1 MQKIRLERR
10 GSSVPQWFERMPSNL
25 ESDPLIGMVLAGKYR
40 IDREVGRGGMA
51 AVFEARHVKL
61 GKRVAVK
68 VLNSELVAASG
79 LVERFLREA
88 RAAAAIESPHICG
101 MHDVD
106 KLDDGRPFLVM
117 DFLDGESLFQRL
129 EKVRRFEPQALVQIF
144 TQLCRGLQKAHDAGI
159 VHRDLK
165 PENVFLARNDEGE
178 EVAKIVDFGL
188 AKFYDTGEGG
198 TEKRLTRDGVI
209 FGTPLYMSPEQVVG
223 DGKVDHRSDLWAM
236 GCMAY
241 ECLTGRSV
249 WNNSRGL
256 AMVLA
261 QIAADALPIPSKK
274 LPSIP
279 SGFDAWFAR
288 ALDRDPDKR
297 FQSAR
302 ELASELA
309 IALGFE
315 LVRPSVKSTSA
326 FNEVSDISA
335 RYRIVPRG
343 QHDGSAEPAAVDLVP
358 IPPRPEIIESPPRL
372 QNASVTD
379 VAHTTAVRVEPARA
393 NRLWVIA
400 GSVAVI
406 GAVAGGYLLGARL
419 LRKPAASPPAP
430 AAIASVAP
438 SSVRAAPGTPASPA
452 SAPPLASAVP
462 APSDSPAWMAHVRAG
477 QDELSRGNTAEALKA
492 FERAAD
498 AHESGITKLMLDHV
512 RVTTGSRSGCRVTG
526 LGRPRPFDQATTA
539 RHAVAVAVPE
549 GGLTSWI
556 DEHRGVGQPSV
567 SAARFDGF
575 LRTWQPVDL
584 TPEGG
589 LVTHAHLVSADTG
602 VAFFWGEGAG
612 SAAGLYAR
620 MLDARGTPQGA
631 PVRLSERRASAAHVS
646 AARAPSGEWWVAY
659 SDDTPGNSANV
670 FVRRLDASLAPMGG
684 PVQVTELAGAQGP
697 FGPRASGVELAIVR
711 DTIVLSYRVER
722 GQKHD
727 IMLQRI
733 PLSDPI
739 LASGVGGAS
748 KGEGDALVGAGVRI
762 TQTQWKVQPP
772 EMACD
777 GVVCAVAWQG
787 EPSGVNIAAID
798 PASGEVRWRKVASAS
813 GMQAGVGLD
822 GSGHGMVAWYED
834 SRLKAASF
842 TLDGIGAGLVVGRVS
857 GDHPGPQIAWISGS
871 WLVGWSSFEGGHP
884 EAYLARIACP

>member
-1 MQKIRLERR
+1 MQKIRLEC
-10 GSSVPQWFERMPSNL
+10 GGASVPQWFERMPSNH

-51 AVFEARHVKL
+51 TVYEARHVKL

-129 EKVRRFEPQALVQIF
+129 EKVRRFEPEDVVRIF
-144 TQLCRGLQKAHDAGI
+144 TQLCRGLQKAHNAGI

-165 PENVFLARNDEGE
+165 PENVFLAKNDEGE

-188 AKFYDTGEGG
+188 AKFYDAGEGG

-261 QIAADALPIPSKK
+261 QIAAEAPPIPSKK
-274 LPSIP
+274 VPSIP
-279 SGFDAWFAR
+279 AGFDAWFAR
-288 ALDRDPDKR
+288 ALDHDPGKR

-302 ELASELA
+302 ELAFELA
-309 IALGFE
+309 ISLGFE
-315 LVRPSVKSTSA
+315 LLRAPLVSSAA
-326 FNEVSDISA
+326 FNEASEVSS

-343 QHDGSAEPAAVDLVP
+343 PSDLSSAHPSADIVP
-358 IPPRPEIIESPPRL
+358 IPPRPEIVEAPPRL

-379 VAHTTAVRVEPARA
+379 VAHTTAVRGEPART

-419 LRKPAASPPAP
+419 LRKPAAPPPAP
-430 AAIASVAP
+430 TAITSVVP
-438 SSVRAAPGTPASPA
+438 SSAHAAAGTPAPA
-452 SAPPLASAVP
+452 SAAPLTSAVP

-584 TPEGG
+584 TPEGAS
-589 LVTHAHLVSADTG
+589 VTHARLVAADAG

-631 PVRLSERRASAAHVS
+631 PVRLSEGRASAGHVS
-646 AARAPSGEWWVAY
+646 AARAPNGEWWVAY
-659 SDDTPGNSANV
+659 ANDTPSNSANV
-670 FVRRLDASLAPMGG
+670 FLRRLDASLAPKSG

-727 IMLQRI
+727 VMLQRI

-739 LASGVGGAS
+739 LGSGVGGAS

-777 GVVCAVAWQG
+777 DVVCAVAWQG
-787 EPSGVNIAAID
+787 EPSGVNLAAID

-822 GSGHGMVAWYED
+822 GSGHGLVAWYED

-857 GDHPGPQIAWISGS
+857 GDHPGPQLAWINGS
-871 WLVGWSSFEGGHP
+871 WLVGWSSFEGGHT